1 MQAFWQ
7 LLGFVA
13 ALLGRVWRRCARVG
27 TARRQ
32 AAQGLVEYGIIL
44 VLMAIVVVG
53 LVTDTGRRV
62 SSTYGEISCT
72 LARENGEGPT
82 NNGVNR
88 ECSTNPGNGRNN

>member
-1 MQAFWQ
+1 MQAFSQ
-7 LLGFVA
+7 LLAFVA
-13 ALLGRVWRRCARVG
+13 GLLRPVWLMRARVG
-27 TARRQ
+27 AARRQ

-44 VLMAIVVVG
+44 LLIAIVVVG

-62 SSTYGEISCT
+62 SSTYGEINCT
-72 LARENGEGPT
+72 LARENGERPT